1 MISTE
6 LFARVRNEDMGNST
20 NTRLLLVLPLLT
32 LLLTSCVS
40 LPNPFSDNGG
50 FEVDAQVGKT
60 NEKVTGVKT
69 DELVI
74 GNKKTNTAEYVV
86 EDSKYGT
93 IKATTVK
100 VDEQVPAWIWLLAIL
115 GWLLPSPQDIWNGL
129 GKLAYSIKKFIK
141 D

>member
-1 MISTE
+1 
-6 LFARVRNEDMGNST
+6 MGNRI

-32 LLLTSCVS
+32 VLLTSCVS
-40 LPNPFSDNGG
+40 LPFNPFSDDGG
-50 FEVDAQVGKT
+50 IEVDSQIGKT

-93 IKATTVK
+93 IRASEVN

-115 GWLLPSPQDIWNGL
+115 GWLLPSPSEIWKGL
-129 GKLAYSIKKFIK
+129 GALMINIKRYIR

>member
-1 MISTE
+1 
-6 LFARVRNEDMGNST
+6 MGNSSH
-20 NTRLLLVLPLLT
+20 TRLLLVLPLLT

-40 LPNPFSDNGG
+40 LPNPFSD
-50 FEVDAQVGKT
+50 DKLDIDTQIGKT
-60 NEKVTGVKT
+60 NEKVTGVKA

-93 IKATTVK
+93 IKATEVN

-115 GWLLPSPQDIWNGL
+115 GWLLPSPSEIWKGL
-129 GKLAYSIKKFIK
+129 GTLMINIKKFIK
-141 D
+141 E

>member
-1 MISTE
+1 
-6 LFARVRNEDMGNST
+6 MGNSSH
-20 NTRLLLVLPLLT
+20 TRLLLVLPLLT

-40 LPNPFSDNGG
+40 LPNPFSD
-50 FEVDAQVGKT
+50 DKLDIDTQIGKT
-60 NEKVTGVKT
+60 NEKVTGVKA

-93 IKATTVK
+93 IKATEVN

-115 GWLLPSPQDIWNGL
+115 GWLLPSPQEIWKGL
-129 GKLAYSIKKFIK
+129 GRLAYSIKKFIK
-141 D
+141 E

>member
-1 MISTE
+1 
-6 LFARVRNEDMGNST
+6 MGNSSH
-20 NTRLLLVLPLLT
+20 TRLLLVLPLLT

-40 LPNPFSDNGG
+40 LPNPFSD
-50 FEVDAQVGKT
+50 DKLDIDTQIGKT
-60 NEKVTGVKT
+60 NEKVTGVKA

-93 IKATTVK
+93 IKATEVN

-115 GWLLPSPQDIWNGL
+115 GWLLPSPQEIWKGL
-129 GKLAYSIKKFIK
+129 GKLMINLKKFIK
-141 D
+141 E

>member
-1 MISTE
+1 
-6 LFARVRNEDMGNST
+6 MGNSSH
-20 NTRLLLVLPLLT
+20 TRLLLVLPLLT

-40 LPNPFSDNGG
+40 LPNPFSD
-50 FEVDAQVGKT
+50 DKLDIDTQIGKT
-60 NEKVTGVKT
+60 NEKVTGVKA

-100 VDEQVPAWIWLLAIL
+100 VDEQVPAWIWLLMVL
-115 GWLLPSPQDIWNGL
+115 GWLLPSPSEIWKGL
-129 GKLAYSIKKFIK
+129 GNLFINIKKFIK
-141 D
+141 E

>member
-1 MISTE
+1 MENRI
-6 LFARVRNEDMGNST
+6 

-32 LLLTSCVS
+32 VLLTSCVS
-40 LPNPFSDNGG
+40 LPFNPFSDDGG
-50 FEVDAQVGKT
+50 IEVDSQIGKT

-93 IKATTVK
+93 IRASEVN

-115 GWLLPSPQDIWNGL
+115 GWLLPSPSEIWKGL
-129 GKLAYSIKKFIK
+129 GALMINIKRYIR

>member
-1 MISTE
+1 MICTE
-6 LFARVRNEDMGNST
+6 LSVRARNEDMGNST
-20 NTRLLLVLPLLT
+20 NSRLLVVIPLLA

-40 LPNPFSDNGG
+40 LPNPFSD
-50 FEVDAQVGKT
+50 DKLDIDTQIGKT
-60 NEKVTGVKT
+60 NEKVTGVKA

-93 IKATTVK
+93 IKATEVN

-115 GWLLPSPQDIWNGL
+115 GWLLPSPQEIWKGL
-129 GKLAYSIKKFIK
+129 GKLMINLKKFIK
-141 D
+141 E

>member
-1 MISTE
+1 
-6 LFARVRNEDMGNST
+6 MGNST

-32 LLLTSCVS
+32 VLLTSCVS
-40 LPNPFSDNGG
+40 LPFNPFSDDGG
-50 FEVDAQVGKT
+50 IEVDSQIGKT

-93 IKATTVK
+93 IRASEVN

-115 GWLLPSPQDIWNGL
+115 GWLLPSPSEIWKGL
-129 GKLAYSIKKFIK
+129 GNLMVSIKKYIK

>member
-1 MISTE
+1 
-6 LFARVRNEDMGNST
+6 MGNST

-40 LPNPFSDNGG
+40 LPFNPFSDNGG
-50 FEVDAQVGKT
+50 LEVEAQVGKT

-100 VDEQVPAWIWLLAIL
+100 VDEQVPAWIWLLMVL
-115 GWLLPSPQDIWNGL
+115 GWLLPSPQEIWKGL
-129 GKLAYSIKKFIK
+129 GALMINIKKYFT
-141 D
+141 

>member
-1 MISTE
+1 MENRI
-6 LFARVRNEDMGNST
+6 

-32 LLLTSCVS
+32 VLLTSCVS
-40 LPNPFSDNGG
+40 LPFNPFSDDGG
-50 FEVDAQVGKT
+50 IEVDSQIGKT

-93 IKATTVK
+93 IRASEVN

-115 GWLLPSPQDIWNGL
+115 GWLLPSPSEIWKGL
-129 GKLAYSIKKFIK
+129 GNLMVSIKKYIK

>member
-1 MISTE
+1 
-6 LFARVRNEDMGNST
+6 MGNRI

-32 LLLTSCVS
+32 VLLTSCVS
-40 LPNPFSDNGG
+40 LPFNPFSDDGG
-50 FEVDAQVGKT
+50 IEVDSQIGKT

-93 IKATTVK
+93 IRASEVN

-115 GWLLPSPQDIWNGL
+115 GWLLPSPSEIWKGL
-129 GKLAYSIKKFIK
+129 GNLMVSIKKYIK

>member
-1 MISTE
+1 
-6 LFARVRNEDMGNST
+6 MGNSI

-32 LLLTSCVS
+32 VLLTSCVS
-40 LPNPFSDNGG
+40 LPFNPFSDDGG
-50 FEVDAQVGKT
+50 IEVDSQIGKT

-93 IKATTVK
+93 IRASEVN

-115 GWLLPSPQDIWNGL
+115 GWLLPSPSEIWKGL
-129 GKLAYSIKKFIK
+129 GNLMVSIKKYIK